1 MNGRRNGI
9 AIYSAI
15 ANKRIVVSLGRIMKA
30 FSKIQTKVYVLCM
43 AILMSVLAVVGIH
56 FMPHTA
62 SAASN
67 EPEIVYIDTAVED
80 IAFTQ
85 HPTCVFFGFK
95 LSESDYDDFG
105 SWQGDYAGTG
115 TFNKYEQYITSQL
128 TYWKNFSQMNSEG
141 AIFDQLYAYWS
152 AGWDTTA
159 QAYPLPPTQ
168 FENSV
173 AHRSTLSRLDFGL
186 TFYIPAGTTFPSAT
200 YVKNGCQ
207 GAPIMYRTVEDKA
220 FYYDGSKFQTLS
232 YAVSQIRKAAIEE
245 VNAIDYDAYQEP
257 ERAEVR
263 ALVEKVSEELNV
275 SFTKFAIQDTL
286 SAFYAELDEIMTVA
300 DYQALAEKKTTAK
313 SELLA
318 FFNGLE
324 RDLYETADWDKIL
337 SMQSEY
343 SALIDAL
350 GSGEEVDAAVIAVKF
365 AVGSVMTK
373 AERADFA
380 AYQEA
385 ATQRLET
392 SFVEALY
399 REQER
404 EQGAAWVQEA
414 KTIIEQATTKDA
426 VDSAELTYTARIRE
440 LKTQAQWES
449 EEQQQNKPT
458 DSTEKEEPSV
468 EETPKEESGCG
479 SSLNQMGI
487 TLGIAI
493 AALMV
498 INKKKD
504 EKRDEK

>member
-1 MNGRRNGI
+1 
-9 AIYSAI
+9 
-15 ANKRIVVSLGRIMKA
+15 MKA
-30 FSKIQTKVYVLCM
+30 FSKIQTKALVFCM
-43 AILMSVLAVVGIH
+43 TILMSVLAVVGIH

-67 EPEIVYIDTAVED
+67 ESEIVYIDTAVED

-105 SWQGDYAGTG
+105 SWEGDYAHTD
-115 TFNKYEQYITSQL
+115 TYNKYEQYITSQL
-128 TYWKNFSQMNSEG
+128 TYWKNFSQINSEG
-141 AIFDQLYAYWS
+141 ARFDQLYAYWS

-168 FENSV
+168 FANSV
-173 AHRSTLSRLDFGL
+173 AHRSTLARLEFGL

-220 FYYDGSKFQTLS
+220 FYYDGSKFQNFS
-232 YAVSQIRKAAIEE
+232 YAVSQTRKAALEE
-245 VNAIDYDAYQEP
+245 VNAIDYSVYQEP
-257 ERAEVR
+257 ELAEVR
-263 ALVEKVSEELNV
+263 ALVKKASEELNV
-275 SFTKFAIQDTL
+275 SFTKFAVQDAL

-300 DYQALAEKKTTAK
+300 DYQVLAEKKTTAK

-343 SALIDAL
+343 SALIDGL
-350 GSGEEVDAAVIAVKF
+350 GSGEEVDAAVAGVKF
-365 AVGSVMTK
+365 TVGNVLTK

-380 AYQEA
+380 AYQEVA
-385 ATQRLET
+385 MQRLED

-404 EQGAAWVQEA
+404 EQGAAWLQEA
-414 KTIIEQATTKDA
+414 KTLITQAATKNE
-426 VDSAELTYTARIRE
+426 VDGVELAYTARIRE

-449 EEQQQNKPT
+449 EEQQNKPI
-458 DSTEKEEPSV
+458 DSTEKEESSV
-468 EETPKEESGCG
+468 EETPPKESGCG
-479 SSLNQMGI
+479 SSLNQVGI
-487 TLGIAI
+487 MLCAVMV
-493 AALMV
+493 AFMV

-504 EKRDEK
+504 GQRNEK

>member
-9 AIYSAI
+9 AICSAI
-15 ANKRIVVSLGRIMKA
+15 ANKRTVVSLGRIMKT
-30 FSKIQTKVYVLCM
+30 FSKIQTKALVFCM
-43 AILMSVLAVVGIH
+43 TILMSVLAVVGIH

-67 EPEIVYIDTAVED
+67 ESEIVYIDTEVED

-105 SWQGDYAGTG
+105 SWQGDYAHTD
-115 TFNKYEQYITSQL
+115 TYNKYEQYIASQL
-128 TYWKNFSQMNSEG
+128 TYWKNFSQINSEG
-141 AIFDQLYAYWS
+141 ARFDQLYAYWS
-152 AGWDTTA
+152 AGWDIPA
-159 QAYPLPPTQ
+159 QAYPLPPIQ
-168 FENSV
+168 FANSV
-173 AHRSTLSRLDFGL
+173 AHRSTLARLEFGL
-186 TFYIPAGTTFPSAT
+186 PFYIPAGTTFPSAT

-220 FYYDGSKFQTLS
+220 FYYDGSKFQTFS
-232 YAVSQIRKAAIEE
+232 YAVSQTRKTAIEE
-245 VNAIDYDAYQEP
+245 VNAIDYSVYQEP
-257 ERAEVR
+257 ELAEVR
-263 ALVEKVSEELNV
+263 ALVKKVSEELNV

-286 SAFYAELDEIMTVA
+286 SAFYAELDEIMTIA

-350 GSGEEVDAAVIAVKF
+350 GSGEEVDAAVAGVKF
-365 AVGSVMTK
+365 TVGNVLTK
-373 AERADFA
+373 VERADFA

-385 ATQRLET
+385 AMQRLEA
-392 SFVEALY
+392 SFVETLY

-404 EQGAAWVQEA
+404 IQGAAWLQEA
-414 KTIIEQATTKDA
+414 KTIIEQATTKNE

-449 EEQQQNKPT
+449 EEQQNKPI
-458 DSTEKEEPSV
+458 DSTEKEESSV
-468 EETPKEESGCG
+468 DETPKEESGCG
-479 SSLNQMGI
+479 SSLNQVGI
-487 TLGIAI
+487 TLGMAI

-504 EKRDEK
+504 GQRDEK

>member
-1 MNGRRNGI
+1 
-9 AIYSAI
+9 
-15 ANKRIVVSLGRIMKA
+15 MKT
-30 FSKIQTKVYVLCM
+30 FSKIQTKALVFCM
-43 AILMSVLAVVGIH
+43 TILMLVLALMGIH

-67 EPEIVYIDTAVED
+67 ESEIVYIDTEVED

-95 LSESDYDDFG
+95 LTESDYDDFG
-105 SWQGDYAGTG
+105 SWEGDYAHTD
-115 TFNKYEQYITSQL
+115 TYNKYEQYITTQL
-128 TYWKNFSQMNSEG
+128 TYWKNFSQINSEG
-141 AIFDQLYAYWS
+141 ARFDQLYAYWS
-152 AGWDTTA
+152 AGWDTRA

-168 FENSV
+168 FANSV
-173 AHRSTLSRLDFGL
+173 AHRSTLARLEFGF

-220 FYYDGSKFQTLS
+220 FYYDGSKFQTFS
-232 YAVSQIRKAAIEE
+232 YAVSQARQVAIEE
-245 VNAIDYDAYQEP
+245 VNAIDYEVYREA

-263 ALVEKVSEELNV
+263 ALVKKVSEELNV

-286 SAFYAELDEIMTVA
+286 SAFYAELDEIMTIA

-350 GSGEEVDAAVIAVKF
+350 GSGEEVDAAVAGVKF
-365 AVGSVMTK
+365 TVGNVLTK
-373 AERADFA
+373 VERADFA

-385 ATQRLET
+385 AMQRLEA
-392 SFVEALY
+392 SFVETLY

-404 EQGAAWVQEA
+404 IQGAAWLQEA
-414 KTIIEQATTKDA
+414 KTIIEQATTKNG
-426 VDSAELTYTARIRE
+426 VDSAELTYTARISE

-449 EEQQQNKPT
+449 EEQQNKPS
-458 DSTEKEEPSV
+458 DSTEKEESSM
-468 EETPKEESGCG
+468 EETPNEESGCG
-479 SSLNQMGI
+479 SSLNQVGI
-487 TLGIAI
+487 TLGMAI

-504 EKRDEK
+504 GQRNEK

>member
-1 MNGRRNGI
+1 
-9 AIYSAI
+9 
-15 ANKRIVVSLGRIMKA
+15 MKA
-30 FSKIQTKVYVLCM
+30 FSKIQTKAFVLCM
-43 AILMSVLAVVGIH
+43 TILMSVLALMGIH

-67 EPEIVYIDTAVED
+67 ASEIIYIDTEVED

-105 SWQGDYAGTG
+105 SWEGDYAHTD
-115 TFNKYEQYITSQL
+115 TYNKYEQYITSQL
-128 TYWKNFSQMNSEG
+128 TYWKNFSQLNSEG
-141 AIFDQLYAYWS
+141 ATFDQLYAYWS
-152 AGWDTTA
+152 AGWDTRA

-168 FENSV
+168 FANSV
-173 AHRSTLSRLDFGL
+173 AHRSTLPRLEFGL

-207 GAPIMYRTVEDKA
+207 GEPIMYRTVEDKA
-220 FYYDGSKFQTLS
+220 FYYDGSKFQTFS
-232 YAVSQIRKAAIEE
+232 YAVSQTRKAAIEE
-245 VNAIDYDAYQEP
+245 VNAIDYEVYREA

-286 SAFYAELDEIMTVA
+286 SAFYAELDEIMTIA
-300 DYQALAEKKTTAK
+300 DYQELAEKKTTAK

-350 GSGEEVDAAVIAVKF
+350 GSCEEVDAAVAGVKF
-365 AVGSVMTK
+365 TAGNVLTK
-373 AERADFA
+373 VERADFA

-385 ATQRLET
+385 AMQRLEA
-392 SFVEALY
+392 SFVETLY

-404 EQGAAWVQEA
+404 IQGAAWLQEA
-414 KTIIEQATTKDA
+414 KTIIEQATTKNE
-426 VDSAELTYTARIRE
+426 VDSAELTYTARISE

-449 EEQQQNKPT
+449 EEQQNKPS
-458 DSTEKEEPSV
+458 DSTEKEESSV
-468 EETPKEESGCG
+468 DETPKEESGCG
-479 SSLNQMGI
+479 SSLNQLGI
-487 TLGIAI
+487 TLGMAI
-493 AALMV
+493 AAFMV

-504 EKRDEK
+504 GQRNEK

>member
-1 MNGRRNGI
+1 
-9 AIYSAI
+9 
-15 ANKRIVVSLGRIMKA
+15 MKA
-30 FSKIQTKVYVLCM
+30 FSKIQTKVFVLCM
-43 AILMSVLAVVGIH
+43 AVLMSVLALMGIR

-67 EPEIVYIDTAVED
+67 ESEIVYIDTAVED

-105 SWQGDYAGTG
+105 SWAGDYVGTVA
-115 TFNKYEQYITSQL
+115 FNSYEQYITSQL

-141 AIFDQLYAYWS
+141 ASFDQLYAYWS

-168 FENSV
+168 FANSV
-173 AHRSTLSRLDFGL
+173 AHRSTLARLEFGF

-220 FYYDGSKFQTLS
+220 FYYDGSKFQTFS
-232 YAVSQIRKAAIEE
+232 YAVSQTRQVAIEE
-245 VNAIDYDAYQEP
+245 VNAIDYSVYQEP
-257 ERAEVR
+257 ELAEVR
-263 ALVEKVSEELNV
+263 ALVKKVSEELNV

-286 SAFYAELDEIMTVA
+286 SAFYAELDEIMTIA
-300 DYQALAEKKTTAK
+300 DYQALAEKKATAK

-350 GSGEEVDAAVIAVKF
+350 GSGEEVDAAVAGVKF
-365 AVGSVMTK
+365 TVGNVLTK
-373 AERADFA
+373 VERADFA
-380 AYQEA
+380 A
-385 ATQRLET
+385 
-392 SFVEALY
+392 
-399 REQER
+399 
-404 EQGAAWVQEA
+404 
-414 KTIIEQATTKDA
+414 
-426 VDSAELTYTARIRE
+426 
-440 LKTQAQWES
+440 
-449 EEQQQNKPT
+449 
-458 DSTEKEEPSV
+458 
-468 EETPKEESGCG
+468 
-479 SSLNQMGI
+479 
-487 TLGIAI
+487 
-493 AALMV
+493 
-498 INKKKD
+498 
-504 EKRDEK
+504 

>member
-1 MNGRRNGI
+1 
-9 AIYSAI
+9 
-15 ANKRIVVSLGRIMKA
+15 
-30 FSKIQTKVYVLCM
+30 
-43 AILMSVLAVVGIH
+43 
-56 FMPHTA
+56 MPHTA

-67 EPEIVYIDTAVED
+67 ESEIVYIDTEVED

-95 LSESDYDDFG
+95 LTVSDYDDFG
-105 SWQGDYAGTG
+105 SWQGDYAHTD
-115 TFNKYEQYITSQL
+115 TYNKYEQYITSQL
-128 TYWKNFSQMNSEG
+128 TYWKNFSQLNSEG
-141 AIFDQLYAYWS
+141 ARFDQLYAYWS

-168 FENSV
+168 FANSV
-173 AHRSTLSRLDFGL
+173 AHRSTLARLEFGF

-220 FYYDGSKFQTLS
+220 FYYDGSKFQTFS
-232 YAVSQIRKAAIEE
+232 YAVAQTRQVAIEE
-245 VNAIDYDAYQEP
+245 VNAIDYSVYQEL

-263 ALVEKVSEELNV
+263 ALVKKVSEQLNV

-286 SAFYAELDEIMTVA
+286 SAFYAELDEIMTIA

-350 GSGEEVDAAVIAVKF
+350 GSVEEVDAAVAGVKF
-365 AVGSVMTK
+365 TVGNVLTK
-373 AERADFA
+373 VERADFA

-385 ATQRLET
+385 AMQRLEA
-392 SFVEALY
+392 SFVETLY

-404 EQGAAWVQEA
+404 IQGAAWLQEA
-414 KTIIEQATTKDA
+414 KTIIEQATTKNE

-440 LKTQAQWES
+440 LKTQAQWEKE
-449 EEQQQNKPT
+449 EEQKQQYKPI
-458 DSTEKEEPSV
+458 DSTVKEETSV
-468 EETPKEESGCG
+468 DETPPQERGCG

-493 AALMV
+493 AALMI

-504 EKRDEK
+504 GQRDEK

>member
-1 MNGRRNGI
+1 
-9 AIYSAI
+9 
-15 ANKRIVVSLGRIMKA
+15 MKA
-30 FSKIQTKVYVLCM
+30 FSKIQTKVFVLCM
-43 AILMSVLAVVGIH
+43 AVLMSVLALMGIC

-67 EPEIVYIDTAVED
+67 ESEIVYIDTAVED

-105 SWQGDYAGTG
+105 SWAGDYVGTVA
-115 TFNKYEQYITSQL
+115 FNSYEQYITSQL

-141 AIFDQLYAYWS
+141 ASFDQLYAYWS

-168 FENSV
+168 FANSV
-173 AHRSTLSRLDFGL
+173 AHRSTLARLEFGF

-220 FYYDGSKFQTLS
+220 FYYDGSKFQTFS
-232 YAVSQIRKAAIEE
+232 YAVSQTRQVAIEE
-245 VNAIDYDAYQEP
+245 VNAIDYSVYQEP
-257 ERAEVR
+257 ELAEVC
-263 ALVEKVSEELNV
+263 ALVKKVSEELNV

-286 SAFYAELDEIMTVA
+286 SAFYAELDEIMTIA
-300 DYQALAEKKTTAK
+300 DYQALAEKKATAK

-350 GSGEEVDAAVIAVKF
+350 GNGEEVDAAVAGVKF
-365 AVGSVMTK
+365 TVGNVLTK
-373 AERADFA
+373 VERADFA

-385 ATQRLET
+385 AMQRLEA
-392 SFVEALY
+392 SFVETLY

-404 EQGAAWVQEA
+404 IQGAAWLQEA
-414 KTIIEQATTKDA
+414 KTIIEQATTKDE
-426 VDSAELTYTARIRE
+426 VDGAELTYTARIRE

-449 EEQQQNKPT
+449 EEQQNKPG
-458 DSTEKEEPSV
+458 DSTEKEESSV
-468 EETPKEESGCG
+468 EETPKEKSGCG
-479 SSLNQMGI
+479 SSLNQVGI
-487 TLGIAI
+487 MLGMAI
-493 AALMV
+493 AAFMV

-504 EKRDEK
+504 GQRNEK